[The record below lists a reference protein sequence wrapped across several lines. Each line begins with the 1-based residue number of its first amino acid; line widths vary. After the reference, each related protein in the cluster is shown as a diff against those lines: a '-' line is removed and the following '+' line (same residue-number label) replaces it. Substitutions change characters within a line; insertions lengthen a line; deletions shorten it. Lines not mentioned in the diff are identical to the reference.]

1 MKVISEYQIEV
12 NQIVIRTH
20 SLLNKR
26 IVDSFARA
34 MFLVDIE
41 DVGEYSYL
49 VENNY
54 VKCAVVI
61 KKSGEWVKVK
71 EDYNELKEV
80 LKNWYKTNE
89 KTETVSAN

>member
-12 NQIVIRTH
+12 NQIVIRNN

-26 IVDSFARA
+26 IIDSFARA

-71 EDYNELKEV
+71 EDYTELRDA
-80 LKNWYKTNE
+80 LINWYKTNE
-89 KTETVSAN
+89 KPENISSN

>member
-1 MKVISEYQIEV
+1 MKLIGDYQIEV
-12 NQIVIRTH
+12 NQIVIRNN

-26 IVDSFARA
+26 VIDFFNRTI
-34 MFLVDIE
+34 FFVDIE

-61 KKSGEWVKVK
+61 KKSGEWIKVK
-71 EDYNELKEV
+71 EDYSELKSV
-80 LKNWYKTNE
+80 LINWYHTNE
-89 KTETVSAN
+89 DKIDK

>member
-1 MKVISEYQIEV
+1 MKLIGEYQIEV
-12 NQIVIRTH
+12 NQIVIRNN

-26 IVDSFARA
+26 VIDTFERL
-34 MFLVDIE
+34 MFFVDIE
-41 DVGEYSYL
+41 DVGSYSYL

-54 VKCAVVI
+54 VKCAVII

-89 KTETVSAN
+89 KSETISAN